1 MMHLLKFIYLG
12 SIKIKSIPLKITI
25 GPAKIFPIALSDAD
39 ITATITVASANP
51 NRSNNSIAKNVTLKK
66 VTNHK

>member
-1 MMHLLKFIYLG
+1 MQCL
-12 SIKIKSIPLKITI
+12 PLKITI
-25 GPAKIFPIALSDAD
+25 GPAKIFPIALRDAD